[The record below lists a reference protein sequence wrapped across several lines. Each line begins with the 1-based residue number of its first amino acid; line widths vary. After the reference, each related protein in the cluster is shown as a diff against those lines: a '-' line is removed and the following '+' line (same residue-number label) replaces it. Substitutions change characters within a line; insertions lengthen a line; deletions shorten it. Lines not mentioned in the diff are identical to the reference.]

1 MTVLNNETIIYCS
14 LPFND
19 TLHIIRKELGDISF
33 ENIKGKL
40 WDTLLVLI
48 FFKVYISILSFF
60 AIIAKI
66 INCIYSYYSVEV
78 YDNITKSI
86 FTNNSNDA
94 YEYSFSKILLS
105 ILDIISNSIVNDIYL
120 IYLFLIN

>member
-1 MTVLNNETIIYCS
+1 M
-14 LPFND
+14 
-19 TLHIIRKELGDISF
+19 
-33 ENIKGKL
+33 
-40 WDTLLVLI
+40 
-48 FFKVYISILSFF
+48 YISILSFF

-120 IYLFLIN
+120 IYLFLINWLEFIIQKMVIVQVLTYPNDSKEKNKEKLLYYDLLISYFYIYNYWRIE